1 VATSF
6 ATLTLHEWKEYVT
19 FAVTIIAMLNP
30 LGKASIF
37 LSMVQERS
45 VSEQRRIASKTAVSI
60 AIILLVVLWCGD
72 TILRFFGL
80 NIGAVRIGGGL
91 IVIIIG
97 LRMLGFL
104 GGTFGKTD
112 YVTNDQSIAVV
123 PLAIPVMAGPG
134 TIAATLSEVHHTFN
148 LWYEKVI
155 ISVIVLGITLFVWI
169 VLRFAPAIGKFLG
182 PEGLNIVTKIMGLL
196 LVAIASQ
203 MIMEGIIGILHL

>member
-1 VATSF
+1 MATSF

-19 FAVTIIAMLNP
+19 FTVTIIAMLNP

-45 VSEQRRIASKTAVSI
+45 PSEQQRIAAKTSLSI
-60 AIILLVVLWCGD
+60 AIILLIVIWCGD

-91 IVIIIG
+91 IVIMIG

-104 GGTFGKTD
+104 GDNFGKTD
-112 YVTNDQSIAVV
+112 YMVNDQSIAAV
-123 PLAIPVMAGPG
+123 PLAIPIMAGPG
-134 TIAATLSEVHHTFN
+134 TIAAALSEVHHTFN
-148 LWYEKVI
+148 IWYQKVI
-155 ISVIVLGITLFVWI
+155 ISVIVLGITLFVWV
-169 VLRFAPAIGKFLG
+169 VLRFASSIGRSLG
-182 PEGLNIVTKIMGLL
+182 PEGLSIVTKLMGLL
-196 LVAIASQ
+196 LVVIASQ

>member
-19 FAVTIIAMLNP
+19 FTVTIIAMLNP

-45 VSEQRRIASKTAVSI
+45 PSEQQRIAAKTSLSI
-60 AIILLVVLWCGD
+60 AIILLIVIWCGD

-91 IVIIIG
+91 IVIMIG

-104 GGTFGKTD
+104 GDNFGKTD
-112 YVTNDQSIAVV
+112 YMVNDQSIAAV
-123 PLAIPVMAGPG
+123 PLAIPIMAGPG
-134 TIAATLSEVHHTFN
+134 TIAAALSEVHHTFN
-148 LWYEKVI
+148 IWYQKVI
-155 ISVIVLGITLFVWI
+155 ISVIVLGITLFVWV
-169 VLRFAPAIGKFLG
+169 VLRFASSIGRSLG
-182 PEGLNIVTKIMGLL
+182 PEGLSIVTKLMGLL